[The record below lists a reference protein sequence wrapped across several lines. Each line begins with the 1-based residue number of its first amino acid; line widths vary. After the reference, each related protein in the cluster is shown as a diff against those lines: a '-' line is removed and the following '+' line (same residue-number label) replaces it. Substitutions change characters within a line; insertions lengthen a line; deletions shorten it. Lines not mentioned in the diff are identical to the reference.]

1 MNLTGDPPE
10 SYIGMS
16 VYDFGC
22 TKKIIKEFT
31 KGFDECCRMRIPTVV
46 EIDLMTGKLSGFSF
60 QISFIPIPRN
70 NIKGEEPIGV
80 FSTMR
85 DITQEKKLLAAQE
98 EKIEEQRVLS
108 QRIINKANKL
118 QNFSYI
124 VSHNL
129 RSPVASLVGL
139 MDLYEHAQSDLEHEQ
154 IITMFRTSVE
164 RLNETVEDLS
174 EIIKINQNINI
185 KLEEIEFDEMLKLV
199 EESIALRI
207 NETGAIIH
215 RDFRA
220 CKRLVYNKA
229 YLESILLNLITN
241 AIKYKHPNRC
251 PKIEILSWRSGSDVM
266 ISCRDNGIGIDLEKH
281 GSKIFGLHKTFHGNQ
296 DARGV
301 GLFITKNQVEALDGS
316 IEVESKIG
324 EGTTFHIRFSQKFD

>member
-1 MNLTGDPPE
+1 
-10 SYIGMS
+10 
-16 VYDFGC
+16 
-22 TKKIIKEFT
+22 
-31 KGFDECCRMRIPTVV
+31 
-46 EIDLMTGKLSGFSF
+46 
-60 QISFIPIPRN
+60 
-70 NIKGEEPIGV
+70 
-80 FSTMR
+80 
-85 DITQEKKLLAAQE
+85 
-98 EKIEEQRVLS
+98 
-108 QRIINKANKL
+108 
-118 QNFSYI
+118 
-124 VSHNL
+124 
-129 RSPVASLVGL
+129 

-185 KLEEIEFDEMLKLV
+185 KLVEIEFDEMLKLV

-301 GLFITKNQVEALDGS
+301 GLFITKNQVEAFFGGTRQDMTGQVGARLTDRLSTEAQYTRNEVDLVNGS
-316 IEVESKIG
+316 FDVDLASVRVDFALSPTMTLRSVTQYNSQSEQFGTSARFRWTYSPGSDVYLTYDEVHRDPTDPTGLLEYRDRRLILKATYLLS
-324 EGTTFHIRFSQKFD
+324 R